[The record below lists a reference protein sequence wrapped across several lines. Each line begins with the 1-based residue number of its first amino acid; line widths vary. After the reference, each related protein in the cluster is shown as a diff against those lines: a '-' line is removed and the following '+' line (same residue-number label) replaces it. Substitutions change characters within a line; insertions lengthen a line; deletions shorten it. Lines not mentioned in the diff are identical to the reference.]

1 MIMKMMNMMMN
12 MMIDM
17 IIMMN
22 MNINMKRQSP
32 TPSLVKK
39 NGTPY
44 VYKDMNL

>member
-1 MIMKMMNMMMN
+1 MMN

-22 MNINMKRQSP
+22 MNMNMNMKRQSP
-32 TPSLVKK
+32 TPSLVK

-44 VYKDMNL
+44 VHKNMNL